1 MPSSDFSTVLVKD
14 DRLANLTD
22 QITYAVNK
30 GAQQISVADFNAT
43 SQSNSSHVYNII
55 VPSLETIIDRRVEW
69 TSTVT
74 LKITSTCAANKQA
87 INYGNRDV
95 LGPFPLHQLIQTMS
109 ATINNN
115 TVSLNVRDVLPAM
128 LRLLDNRELAHYNNS
143 TPVAY
148 DQYRDYANM
157 GDALNSSFGG
167 FNLVSDP
174 LIHPRGSFALD
185 WVAADAGGTTPL
197 ATGAAAGAPREAY
210 VRFTVTEPLLLS
222 PFIFANPQSNNQG
235 IYGVQNMS
243 FNMNF
248 GDTSRIW
255 RHTGDAAAAI
265 TSVEIVEFKNSK
277 LSFNFLTAHPSDQ
290 LSSRCVVPFYEM
302 PRYLTSQFP
311 AIVGAPPGQLGIPS
325 VPTPATLVS
334 QTISLNQI
342 PDKLIIFVRPTA
354 NANGSDFFLPIR
366 KININWNNNTGV
378 CSSFNQVDLWRCS
391 VESGSNQSFDEFRG
405 YAQRPT
411 PVVVDDEKN
420 AGAGGGIRVLTC
432 GSVLALTMGTH
443 VNLVEDYYAPG
454 SIGQFSIQLS
464 VEVDNHA
471 IATGGAVP
479 PGTPAIGT
487 VTPELVIVCMNSGSF
502 ATERGTS
509 STYTALLTKQDVL
522 DASMQEAVP
531 RGEYTRL
538 VGGGFLDSLKSAWKY
553 LTSHGRLGKIANTA
567 LNVHDIY
574 KGAPTAHSTKARNVV
589 QALGGARS
597 GGAMSGGMA
606 SLSSRLR

>member
-69 TSTVT
+69 SSTVT
-74 LKITSTCAANKQA
+74 LKITCDCKANVQA
-87 INYGNRDV
+87 INYGIRDV

-128 LRLLDNRELAHYNNS
+128 LRMLDNRELAHYNNS

-167 FNLVSDP
+167 FDNVSDP
-174 LIHPRGSFALD
+174 MIHPRGSFALD
-185 WVAADAGGTTPL
+185 WAASDVTGTTPL
-197 ATGAAAGAPREAY
+197 TTTTGDLARTAY

-235 IYGVQNMS
+235 MYGVQNMS

-255 RHTGDAAAAI
+255 RHTDAGGSGIATV
-265 TSVEIVEFKNSK
+265 TSVEIESFQNSK

-302 PRYLTSQFP
+302 PRYLTSQFDP
-311 AIVGAPPGQLGIPS
+311 ILGAGAGQPGIPA
-325 VPTPATLVS
+325 VPVFKQLVS

-342 PDKLIIFVRPTA
+342 PDKLIIFVRPRV
-354 NANGSDFFLPIR
+354 NAYGSDFFLPIR

-378 CSSFNQVDLWRCS
+378 CSSYNQVDLWRCS

-405 YAQRPT
+405 YAQRPSPVGPNEEKT
-411 PVVVDDEKN
+411 P
-420 AGAGGGIRVLTC
+420 GSGGGVRVLTC

-443 VNLVEDYYAPG
+443 VNLVEDYYSPG

-464 VEVDNHA
+464 VDVDNYS
-471 IATGGAVP
+471 TDP
-479 PGTPAIGT
+479 

-531 RGEYTRL
+531 RGEYARL

-574 KGAPTAHSTKARNVV
+574 KGGPTAHSEKARHVV
-589 QALGGARS
+589 KALGGARS